1 MLEELPSNILSSIF
15 DLTPMS
21 DLVKI
26 SRLSKNFYIF
36 VKSYAKF
43 RVICDQQ
50 SGTIDRNF
58 IRRFK
63 QGENYLFVLFA
74 SEIFSAWT
82 ADLFKNTPKAIQ
94 CQLDQVGSHHMDRV
108 TDDIKLFYI
117 KNYCSYVDVMA
128 HDKCDDLI
136 CCYLS
141 DGRLVMLRQNSEK
154 KSVEEIASNGNFL
167 LDPIA
172 KIQIS
177 ERFTIA
183 ADKFGIMYVLS
194 SDSLCKLNTFNQ
206 RSLRKWSPTF
216 GLFPVSI
223 IFSTIMNSFVVFM
236 CDDIGS
242 FGLWHLSTGKVDTFP
257 GQVMHHEK
265 TVKLMP
271 LGNYFV
277 RISQDQCFNLIVDLF
292 CIDERFKIKFL
303 GCIGFLNREINYKLK
318 DIDLEIEPN
327 FVLKS
332 GRPITF
338 KLKL

>member
-1 MLEELPSNILSSIF
+1 
-15 DLTPMS
+15 
-21 DLVKI
+21 
-26 SRLSKNFYIF
+26 
-36 VKSYAKF
+36 
-43 RVICDQQ
+43 
-50 SGTIDRNF
+50 
-58 IRRFK
+58 
-63 QGENYLFVLFA
+63 
-74 SEIFSAWT
+74 
-82 ADLFKNTPKAIQ
+82 
-94 CQLDQVGSHHMDRV
+94 
-108 TDDIKLFYI
+108 
-117 KNYCSYVDVMA
+117 MA

-167 LDPIA
+167 SDPIA

-257 GQVMHHEK
+257 GQVLHHEK